1 MVHRRGVKRNGLSS
15 YPHRVTDR
23 FRQAMRLMRAH
34 DPQAQ
39 EDGFGLLL
47 PHAAEHVDQLIAEFA
62 LERTDHGLRC
72 WLLELIGQAR
82 SPKAL
87 AVLAEQLNGDDEFL
101 RRWAARGLEQLATK
115 AARYELWKARAKGVI
130 D

>member
-1 MVHRRGVKRNGLSS
+1 V
-15 YPHRVTDR
+15 
-23 FRQAMRLMRAH
+23 QC

-39 EDGFGLLL
+39 ENGFHLLL
-47 PHAAEHVDQLIAEFA
+47 PAATEHVDQLIAEFA
-62 LERTDHGLRC
+62 KERDDQGLRR

-87 AVLAEQLNGDDEFL
+87 SVLTEQPHSDDESL
-101 RRWAARGLEQLATK
+101 RCWAAKGLEQLATK
-115 AARYELWKARAKGVI
+115 PARYELWKARANHLI